1 MNAITVISICF
12 NNLSDLQKTCQSV
25 DEQTVHPDEHLIIN
39 GSTIEEIA
47 NWLQSHP
54 KPS

>member
-12 NNLSDLQKTCQSV
+12 NNLSDLQKTCISV

-39 GSTIEEIA
+39 GSTNDEIA
-47 NWLQSHP
+47 DWLNS
-54 KPS
+54 